1 MKSMARFLT
10 LMVCLALL
18 GAIVS
23 PSAAQSSP
31 QNDAAAARQILE
43 MVNEWRVQE
52 GLWPLKVNPTLENIA
67 IAQASYVLP
76 QLANNLA
83 EDAYHKDAQGRTARQ
98 RATAN
103 NWPNYGHPEQIEAG
117 ENAAVGTFK
126 LALDFWHESDI
137 HRRAALSNVYRE
149 VGVAALPR
157 ARGGHLFMMTF
168 GARPGVFTGLL
179 SPAGDTLFL
188 SGENSRYAKVKSPD
202 LKIRVFN
209 ALGQPISA
217 SMNWQATVPISPGYG
232 DKLYV
237 LFSSGDFQSVI
248 EVDASRDVAVLPG
261 SAATVVNIQPTA
273 AVVAAFP
280 TNTPQPSGVQPVVL
294 ASGAISTPVPAL
306 AQPTIEPTVI
316 LPTANPTNAELL
328 LMVTTNA
335 VVLYN
340 QSSNPVNL
348 TGVVIGNAVG
358 SATVERWNSIASF
371 PVNAFPSKNCLKV
384 QRINTFDPNPA
395 GCKLVR
401 SLITLNPER
410 IFWTEG
416 TFTVQRDNVTLATC
430 TLAIGQCPV
439 DLP

>member
-1 MKSMARFLT
+1 MKIITRFLI
-10 LMVCLALL
+10 
-18 GAIVS
+18 IVLCGFS
-23 PSAAQSSP
+23 LSAVASAQNTP

-43 MVNEWRVQE
+43 MVNQWRVQE
-52 GLWPLKVNPTLENIA
+52 GLWPLKVNPTLESIA

-76 QLANNLA
+76 QLSSNLA

-98 RATAN
+98 RASAN
-103 NWPNYGHPEQIEAG
+103 NWPNYGHPEQVEAG

-157 ARGGHLFMMTF
+157 ARGGYLFMMTF
-168 GARPGVFTGLL
+168 GARPGVFTALL
-179 SPAGDTLFL
+179 NSDGNSLFL
-188 SGENSRYAKVKSPD
+188 SGENSRYAKIKSAD
-202 LKIRVFN
+202 MKVRVFN
-209 ALGQPISA
+209 TLGQPISA
-217 SMNWQATVPISPGYG
+217 SMNWQSTVPLTPGYG
-232 DKLYV
+232 DKLFV
-237 LFSSGDFQSVI
+237 LFSSGDFQSVV
-248 EVDASRDVAVLPG
+248 EVNTIRDVAVLPG
-261 SAATVVNIQPTA
+261 GGTTVVNAQPTS

-280 TNTPQPSGVQPVVL
+280 TNTPQPSGVQSVVL
-294 ASGAISTPVPAL
+294 ASGTIATPVPAL
-306 AQPTIEPTVI
+306 AQPTVEPTVV
-316 LPTANPTNAELL
+316 LPTPQPGNAELL
-328 LMVTTNA
+328 LLVTTNA

-340 QSSNPVNL
+340 QSGNAVNL
-348 TGVVIGNAVG
+348 TGLVIGNDIG
-358 SATVERWNSIASF
+358 SATVERWNTIAAF

-384 QRINTFDPNPA
+384 QRINTFDPNPS

-416 TFTVQRDNVTLATC
+416 EFTVQRDSVTLATC

>member
-1 MKSMARFLT
+1 MKIIPRLLIIALCSFT
-10 LMVCLALL
+10 L
-18 GAIVS
+18 
-23 PSAAQSSP
+23 SAVASAQNSP
-31 QNDAAAARQILE
+31 QNDTAAARQILE
-43 MVNEWRVQE
+43 MVNQWRVQE
-52 GLWPLKVNPTLENIA
+52 GLWPLKVNPTLESIA
-67 IAQASYVLP
+67 IAQASYILP
-76 QLANNLA
+76 QLSNNLA
-83 EDAYHKDAQGRTARQ
+83 DDAYHKDAQGRTARQ
-98 RATAN
+98 RASAN
-103 NWPNYGHPEQIEAG
+103 NWPNYGHPDQIEAG

-157 ARGGHLFMMTF
+157 ARGGYLFMMTF

-179 SPAGDTLFL
+179 SPDGNSLFL
-188 SGENSRYAKVKSPD
+188 SGENSRYAKVKSAD
-202 LKIRVFN
+202 LQFRVFN
-209 ALGQPISA
+209 ALGQPITSR
-217 SMNWQATVPISPGYG
+217 MNWQATVPLTAGYG

-237 LFSSGDFQSVI
+237 IFTSGDFQSVV
-248 EVDASRDVAVLPG
+248 EVNATRDVAVLPG
-261 SAATVVNIQPTA
+261 GATSVVNAQPTTA
-273 AVVAAFP
+273 AVAAFP
-280 TNTPQPSGVQPVVL
+280 TNTPQPSGVQAVVL
-294 ASGAISTPVPAL
+294 ASGSIATPVPAL
-306 AQPTIEPTVI
+306 AQPAVEPTII
-316 LPTANPTNAELL
+316 LPTAQPGNAELL
-328 LMVTTNA
+328 LIVTTNA

-340 QSSNPVNL
+340 QSSNAVNL
-348 TGVVIGNAVG
+348 TGLVIGNNVG
-358 SATVERWNSIASF
+358 SATVERWNAIASF

-416 TFTVQRDNVTLATC
+416 TFTVQRDTVTLATC